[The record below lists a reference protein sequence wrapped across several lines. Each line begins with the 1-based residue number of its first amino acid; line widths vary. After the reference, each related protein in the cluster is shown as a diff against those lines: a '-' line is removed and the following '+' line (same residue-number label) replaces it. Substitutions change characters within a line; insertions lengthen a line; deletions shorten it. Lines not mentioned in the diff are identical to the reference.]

1 MLVKCPHLLHAERG
15 NVELPRVP
23 AVDGAHDQGEQVGE
37 AAMILLAGWLVPSR
51 CVVRDPRVR
60 LAVDEAVRMTSP
72 GADWAVAGGQ
82 PAAAAVDQLR
92 GYLEIGGEADDD
104 FAEGPAVLGPAPR

>member
-1 MLVKCPHLLHAERG
+1 MHKNACRTNLGRWGRSTLDYLGDTFNFTLYKVRLALIANALLPFCQAALPFALLAKCPHLLHAERG

-51 CVVRDPRVR
+51 CVVRDPC
-60 LAVDEAVRMTSP
+60 
-72 GADWAVAGGQ
+72 
-82 PAAAAVDQLR
+82 
-92 GYLEIGGEADDD
+92 
-104 FAEGPAVLGPAPR
+104 